1 MGCGTNTALEDRY
14 GRQISYVRLSL
25 TDRCDMRCR
34 YCMAEQMEFLPR
46 SEILSLEE
54 IVRLAEAFVARG
66 VRRIRLTGGEPLV
79 RRGATDVARQIG
91 RLIGHGL
98 DELTMTTNGASL
110 AKHADDLWD
119 AGIRR
124 INVSLDTLDANR
136 FAQIT
141 RIGRLDTVLEGL
153 EAARARGFSIKINMV
168 ALKSLNDD
176 EFSDM
181 LSWCISQG
189 FDLSFIETMPLG
201 HIDEDRTDRFY
212 PLTAVRETLEQS
224 FNLLPS
230 THRTGGPARYWSV
243 EGSATR
249 VGFISPLTAN
259 FCASCNRVR
268 VSASGKLYMCLGHED
283 HVDLRGALRGDDPSL
298 FDKLLDQAIGAKPER
313 HDFDLGFAATQ
324 RHMSVTGG

>member
-1 MGCGTNTALEDRY
+1 MGCGTNTGLQDRY

-54 IVRLAEAFVARG
+54 IARLAEAFVARG

-98 DELTMTTNGASL
+98 DELTITTNGASL

-141 RIGRLDTVLEGL
+141 RIGRLDNVLEGL
-153 EAARARGFSIKINMV
+153 EAARAR
-168 ALKSLNDD
+168 
-176 EFSDM
+176 
-181 LSWCISQG
+181 
-189 FDLSFIETMPLG
+189 
-201 HIDEDRTDRFY
+201 
-212 PLTAVRETLEQS
+212 
-224 FNLLPS
+224 
-230 THRTGGPARYWSV
+230 
-243 EGSATR
+243 
-249 VGFISPLTAN
+249 
-259 FCASCNRVR
+259 
-268 VSASGKLYMCLGHED
+268 
-283 HVDLRGALRGDDPSL
+283 
-298 FDKLLDQAIGAKPER
+298 
-313 HDFDLGFAATQ
+313 
-324 RHMSVTGG
+324 

>member
-1 MGCGTNTALEDRY
+1 MSCGSPSTLEDRF
-14 GRQISYVRLSL
+14 GRRITYVRLSL

-54 IVRLAEAFVARG
+54 IARLAEAFVARG

-79 RRGATDVARQIG
+79 RRGATDLARQIG
-91 RLIGHGL
+91 GLIGHGL
-98 DELTMTTNGASL
+98 DELTLTTNGARL
-110 AKHADDLWD
+110 AEHADALWD

-124 INVSLDTLDANR
+124 INVSLDTLDEAR
-136 FAQIT
+136 FKHIT
-141 RIGRLDTVLEGL
+141 RLGCLSDVLGGIR
-153 EAARARGFSIKINMV
+153 AAKDRGFSIKINMV
-168 ALKSLNDD
+168 ALKCINDD
-176 EFSDM
+176 EVVPM
-181 LSWCISQG
+181 LEWCVDKG

-212 PLTAVRETLEQS
+212 PLTSVRDTLEQR

-230 THRTGGPARYWSV
+230 THRTGGPARYWAV
-243 EGSATR
+243 EGAASR

-283 HVDLRGALRGDDPSL
+283 HVDLRTALRNGKPDALDL
-298 FDKLLDQAIGAKPER
+298 LLDKAIGAKPER
-313 HDFDLGFAATQ
+313 HEFDLGFAATT
-324 RHMSVTGG
+324 RHMNVTGG